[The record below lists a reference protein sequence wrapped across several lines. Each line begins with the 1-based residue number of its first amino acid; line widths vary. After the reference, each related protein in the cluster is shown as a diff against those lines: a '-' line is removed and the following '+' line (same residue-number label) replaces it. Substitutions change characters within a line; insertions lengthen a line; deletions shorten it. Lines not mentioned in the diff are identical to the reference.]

1 MVNYTFSFLYSITIS
16 FGGYS
21 MFWITQFSDG
31 CFNSWIDEMLVYINL
46 VAFLQEE
53 WLQTRDL

>member
-1 MVNYTFSFLYSITIS
+1 MLFGDNVFMRLLITLSFLYSITIS

-31 CFNSWIDEMLVYINL
+31 CFNSWIDEMSV
-46 VAFLQEE
+46 
-53 WLQTRDL
+53 